1 MYSVDM
7 VLVEP
12 PVYSACYIFQY
23 VFFTVDTAAKPVYN
37 RKQNREIKYEL
48 KKKQQQQL
56 NYTIYITFDRRH
68 FFSYAFLF
76 NSKRHTFHLH

>member
-1 MYSVDM
+1 MIYSVDM
-7 VLVEP
+7 VLVGQQSVAP
-12 PVYSACYIFQY
+12 AIFQY

-37 RKQNREIKYEL
+37 RKQNKEIKYEL
-48 KKKQQQQL
+48 KKTQQQQL